1 MFDTKNSDL
10 NRRRKHAQK
19 NIIMNTS
26 IRIFVA
32 SFCALL
38 LSSCAADFQPPPVS
52 TTNPASVNARESVTP
67 VAKPM
72 LGTDAVTQK
81 TNELLAASAAGNP
94 SFQPSEMQG
103 MHHGM
108 SGMEGMQ
115 HDKTGVTKT
124 GSGEQPSRK
133 IYYTCAMHPQVHQDR
148 PGKCPICGMILIKKE
163 ERK

>member
-1 MFDTKNSDL
+1 L
-10 NRRRKHAQK
+10 NRHHHRGPK

-26 IRIFVA
+26 IRIFVVP
-32 SFCALL
+32 FCVLL
-38 LSSCAADFQPPPVS
+38 LSSCAANFQPPSVS
-52 TTNPASVNARESVTP
+52 ATNPASVNARESVTP

-81 TNELLAASAAGNP
+81 TNELLAASAPGNP

-115 HDKTGVTKT
+115 HEKAGATKT
-124 GSGEQPSRK
+124 GSGEQPSSGK
-133 IYYTCAMHPQVHQDR
+133 IYYTCSMHPRIHQDK
-148 PGKCPICGMILIKKE
+148 PGKCPICGTTLVEKE

>member
-1 MFDTKNSDL
+1 M
-10 NRRRKHAQK
+10 NRRHRRGAK

-32 SFCALL
+32 PFCVLL
-38 LSSCAADFQPPPVS
+38 LSGCAANFQPPPVS
-52 TTNPASVNARESVTP
+52 ATNPASVNARESVTP

-81 TNELLAASAAGNP
+81 TNELLAASAPGNP
-94 SFQPSEMQG
+94 SFQPSEMQE

-108 SGMEGMQ
+108 SGIEGMQ
-115 HDKTGVTKT
+115 HEKTGATKM
-124 GSGEQPSRK
+124 GSGEQPRSGK
-133 IYYTCAMHPQVHQDR
+133 TYYTCSMHPQVHQDS
-148 PGKCPICGMILIKKE
+148 PGKCPICGITLIKKE